1 MKIISKKSVIL
12 TSLTT
17 LALVMSINSHAK
29 IYKWTDANGQ
39 VHYTAQ
45 PPAQKKLRIKA
56 TNIED
61 QIKAKAGKYRAPK
74 NVEKTAATDAST
86 KSDSEEKKSDDEL
99 AGPDKQLVKY
109 CDGQR
114 NNLAQ
119 LKKNFRNIW
128 IDAKGKKTNLTQEQR
143 KEKVAILQ
151 NEINSNCSEVKTSKS

>member
-1 MKIISKKSVIL
+1 MKIISKRSVIL
-12 TSLTT
+12 TSFTT
-17 LALVMSINSHAK
+17 LALVISVSSQAK

-45 PPAQKKLRIKA
+45 PPAQTKQRIKA

-74 NVEKTAATDAST
+74 NATKAVATDIEP
-86 KSDSEEKKSDDEL
+86 KSDSENKNEEDL
-99 AGPDKQLVKY
+99 AGPDKQLIKY

-114 NNLAQ
+114 NNLKQ

-143 KEKVAILQ
+143 KEKVAMLQ
-151 NEINSNCSEVKTSKS
+151 NEINSNCSEVNTNKQ

>member
-12 TSLTT
+12 TSFTT
-17 LALVMSINSHAK
+17 LLLVMSIQSHAK

-45 PPAQKKLRIKA
+45 PPTQKKQRIKA

-61 QIKAKAGKYRAPK
+61 KIRAQAGKYRAPK
-74 NVEKTAATDAST
+74 KAEKTAATDS
-86 KSDSEEKKSDDEL
+86 SDTTDTDEKKSDDEL
-99 AGPDKQLVKY
+99 SGPDKQLVKY

-143 KEKVAILQ
+143 KEKVAMLQ
-151 NEINSNCSEVKTSKS
+151 NEINSNCSEVKNSES

>member
-17 LALVMSINSHAK
+17 LALVMSIQSHAK

-61 QIKAKAGKYRAPK
+61 EIKSKAGKYRAPK
-74 NVEKTAATDAST
+74 NAEKTAATDSSI
-86 KSDSEEKKSDDEL
+86 KSDSEENKSDDEL
-99 AGPDKQLVKY
+99 AGPNKQLIKY
-109 CDGQR
+109 CKGQR

-128 IDAKGKKTNLTQEQR
+128 IDAKGKKTSLTQEQR
-143 KEKVAILQ
+143 KEKVALLQ
-151 NEINSNCSEVKTSKS
+151 DEINSNCSEVNTSSS